1 MPRPFAVVSSTNHLT
16 FSKILVT
23 ARPADFVPVL
33 RHSRLPKDAWNASNR
48 SARFP
53 LALLSICCLISSAT
67 GCRGRAHDDMYRAKM
82 ASEIRVLEDQLYD
95 ADYQNRV
102 LRDELERSRSH
113 GAPAGSSP
121 KRVPR
126 ERILNQSPPQDPD
139 DARPAPPGDYEILDL
154 NAPSMPEPDPR
165 STPDPT
171 EQPESGTPTPAP
183 TAGSGLP
190 LPPAIEETPA
200 PATPIAPADETP
212 KTPDSPQPLVDPP
225 LVAPP
230 KEGLGMPTEAIPAP
244 KPRESEG
251 PILELPPPAELIPP
265 GEGELMDDQIIPGPP
280 LPPDEDPE
288 SPPGKV
294 KNPADAKTMGF
305 EPPTAAPLP
314 IPDRLELHD
323 GLSGGHQFDQDA
335 DVDGLFLI
343 VTVVDDKGRALSL
356 ENFDVDADLTVV
368 VMDPNDDSEDAR
380 IGRWDFNPEQVRDM
394 VRQAP
399 IDGIHIPIAWQD
411 RVPEGNDVMVH
422 IRMAAAEEEMRCQG
436 RVRLEQSVASAN
448 WLPRG

>member
-1 MPRPFAVVSSTNHLT
+1 M
-16 FSKILVT
+16 T

-33 RHSRLPKDAWNASNR
+33 RHSRLPKDAWDASNR

-53 LALLSICCLISSAT
+53 VALLAIGCLVGLPA
-67 GCRGRAHDDMYRAKM
+67 GCRGRAHEDLYRAKM
-82 ASEIRVLEDQLYD
+82 ANEIRVLEDQLYD

-102 LRDELERSRSH
+102 LRDELERSRSQDVRSE
-113 GAPAGSSP
+113 ASSD
-121 KRVPR
+121 RGPR
-126 ERILNQSPPQDPD
+126 ERILNQSPPQVPD
-139 DARPAPPGDYEILDL
+139 DQGATMPDDYEILDL
-154 NAPSMPEPDPR
+154 NSPSMTEPAPP
-165 STPDPT
+165 STPDQTVQPGT
-171 EQPESGTPTPAP
+171 ETPTPEP
-183 TAGSGLP
+183 TPEPAAGSGLP
-190 LPPAIEETPA
+190 LPPAIKNVPDQDAPETS
-200 PATPIAPADETP
+200 
-212 KTPDSPQPLVDPP
+212 DSPLPLVDPP
-225 LVAPP
+225 KESGP
-230 KEGLGMPTEAIPAP
+230 KEGLGMPTETPAAP
-244 KPRESEG
+244 KPTESEG
-251 PILELPPPAELIPP
+251 PFLELPPPAELIPP
-265 GEGELMDDQIIPGPP
+265 GEGELMDEQIIPGPP

-294 KNPADAKTMGF
+294 KNPDDAKTMGF
-305 EPPTAAPLP
+305 DPPTTEPLST
-314 IPDRLELHD
+314 PDRLELHD

-335 DVDGLFLI
+335 DIDGLFLI
-343 VTVVDDKGRALSL
+343 VTVVDDKGRSLSL

-368 VMDPNDDSEDAR
+368 VLDPNNDSEDAR

-422 IRMAAAEEEMRCQG
+422 VRMAAAEEEMRCQG

>member
-1 MPRPFAVVSSTNHLT
+1 M
-16 FSKILVT
+16 T
-23 ARPADFVPVL
+23 ARPADSVPVL
-33 RHSRLPKDAWNASNR
+33 RHARLPKDAWDASNR

-53 LALLSICCLISSAT
+53 VPLLAICCLIGLSP
-67 GCRGRAHDDMYRAKM
+67 GCRGRAHEDLYRAKM
-82 ASEIRVLEDQLYD
+82 ANEIRVLEDQLYD

-102 LRDELERSRSH
+102 LRDELERSRNQDLRPEGPSD
-113 GAPAGSSP
+113 
-121 KRVPR
+121 RVPR
-126 ERILNQSPPQDPD
+126 ERILNQSPPQVPD
-139 DARPAPPGDYEILDL
+139 DQRAPPPDDYEILDL
-154 NAPSMPEPDPR
+154 NSPNVTEPARP
-165 STPDPT
+165 STPDQT
-171 EQPESGTPTPAP
+171 EQPGTETPTPAP
-183 TAGSGLP
+183 TPEPAAGTGLP
-190 LPPAIEETPA
+190 LPPAIDNVPVQDA
-200 PATPIAPADETP
+200 P
-212 KTPDSPQPLVDPP
+212 KTSDSPLPLVDPP
-225 LVAPP
+225 TESVP
-230 KEGLGMPTEAIPAP
+230 KEGLGMPTETPAAP
-244 KPRESEG
+244 KPTESEG
-251 PILELPPPAELIPP
+251 PFLELPPPAELIPP

-294 KNPADAKTMGF
+294 KNPDDAKTMGF
-305 EPPTAAPLP
+305 EPPTTEPLA

-335 DVDGLFLI
+335 DIDGLFLV
-343 VTVVDDKGRALSL
+343 VTVVDDKGRSLSL

-368 VMDPNDDSEDAR
+368 VLDPDDDSEDAR

-411 RVPEGNDVMVH
+411 RVPAGNDVMVH